1 MKTRLPLLLL
11 LALTLV
17 ALPALA
23 QRDLGP
29 GSPGQPKKPPAGE
42 KKPPLSGAEMADV
55 AKKLKSVTPEL
66 TCAIE
71 VYSPKGQAIQN
82 GSDLYSVT
90 GKYRVKISAILH
102 GQTSVSNVKLTYNWS
117 RNGKWQRPTNDPWS
131 HTFASIAAGATV
143 ATVDAP
149 RFEVEIDNNT
159 PHRDSIRIEATIDAD
174 RTVQELNENNNTCSF
189 EFFVQHPPA

>member
-23 QRDLGP
+23 QKTPKAVPKQVSRQPLEKVQ
-29 GSPGQPKKPPAGE
+29 SPALQVPC
-42 KKPPLSGAEMADV
+42 D
-55 AKKLKSVTPEL
+55 L
-66 TCAIE
+66 TCKIE

-82 GSDLYSVT
+82 GSELYNVT
-90 GKYRVKISAILH
+90 GKYRVKISAILE
-102 GQTSVSNVKLTYNWS
+102 GKKSVSNVKLTYNWS

-131 HTFASIAAGATV
+131 HTFANIAAGATV

-149 RFEVEIDNNT
+149 PFEIEVYENA
-159 PHRDSIRIEATIDAD
+159 PHRDSYRIEATIDAD
-174 RTVQELNENNNTCSF
+174 NTVDEHSTVLIKGHSMAEINNTCSF
-189 EFFVQHPPA
+189 EFFVQGPPI